1 MGHLHNYHH
10 NQRPSFFTNLGQK
23 VKQGAEIAVAAKTIF
38 DVGKTFYNTAAVA
51 APIVAGLI

>member
-10 NQRPSFFTNLGQK
+10 NHRPSVFANLGQK

-38 DVGKTFYNTAAVA
+38 DVGKTFYITAAIA
-51 APIVAGLI
+51 APIVAGLV